1 MDRMNRL
8 AVYFAPRPGAFATRA
23 AEWLGRDAAGA
34 QEVGQ
39 PALPG
44 LPANPEQ
51 LTAEP
56 RRYGF
61 HGTLRAPFRPAPG
74 LSTGDIAAAVAALA
88 ARLPAV
94 RCDGLVL
101 ESLNGFLALVPTGC
115 EAALMELGAA
125 VVEGTDHL
133 RAPLSAEEIARRRP
147 ETLSSRQRELL
158 HRWGY
163 PFVLEEFR
171 FHLTLTGRLPQEQ
184 RIPAATALQ
193 THFAPVLPRPFP
205 VEDLCLF
212 GEDAGGMFHL
222 LHRYALTS

>member
-23 AEWLGRDAAGA
+23 AQWLGRDAASA

-44 LPANPEQ
+44 LPAEPEQ

-61 HGTLRAPFRPAPG
+61 HCTLRAPFRPAPG
-74 LSTGDIAAAVAALA
+74 LSASDIAAAVAALA
-88 ARLPAV
+88 RRLPAV

-133 RAPLSAEEIARRRP
+133 RAPLAPEEIARRRP
-147 ETLSSRQRELL
+147 ETLSPRQRELL

-163 PFVLEEFR
+163 PFVMEEFR
-171 FHLTLTGRLPQEQ
+171 FHLTLTGRLPQEY
-184 RIPAATALQ
+184 RTPVATALQ
-193 THFAPVLPRPFP
+193 VYFAPVLPRPFLI
-205 VEDLCLF
+205 EDLCLF
-212 GEDAGGMFHL
+212 GEDDGGMFHL
-222 LHRYALTS
+222 LHRYALTG